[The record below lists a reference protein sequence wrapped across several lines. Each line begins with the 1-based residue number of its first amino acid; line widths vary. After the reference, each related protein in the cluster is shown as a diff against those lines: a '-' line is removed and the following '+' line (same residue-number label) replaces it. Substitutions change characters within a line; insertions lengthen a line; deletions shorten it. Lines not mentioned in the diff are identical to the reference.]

1 MTATITRADLAG
13 KIQFTNVRPDA
24 TRSEIITHLERSMEY
39 GFQAAMISMCWVPL
53 AREVLRGSGVRI
65 ATCIGLG
72 MGHESLHAK
81 IALLRECRALGADEV
96 DYEPNMGFFLSGM
109 YTEFQEEAAALVR
122 AAEGMPLKVMLE
134 LGYIQDD
141 DQRRLAVRLL
151 DEAGVPWIKNSS
163 GVGPGSEPASPEN
176 IRLIRET
183 VRQANVKASGKI
195 NSLEKALAL
204 LEAGADLLGTSYGV
218 EILNGLQGD
227 ESGY

>member
-1 MTATITRADLAG
+1 

-81 IALLRECRALGADEV
+81 IALLRECYAMGANEV
-96 DYEPNMGFFLSGM
+96 DYELNIDYCLTGM
-109 YTEFQEEAAALVR
+109 YTEFEEDAAAQVR
-122 AAEGMPLKVMLE
+122 ADEGMPLKIMLE

-151 DEAGVPWIKNSS
+151 DEAGVPWIKKSS
-163 GVGPGSEPASPEN
+163 WVGPGSEP
-176 IRLIRET
+176 
-183 VRQANVKASGKI
+183 
-195 NSLEKALAL
+195 
-204 LEAGADLLGTSYGV
+204 
-218 EILNGLQGD
+218 
-227 ESGY
+227 